1 MSNIDVIKRDGTVE
15 SFDIDKLSDSIMSAA
30 LAVGGEDYEL
40 ADEIAGEVEDT
51 IEQNDIDEISAE
63 DIQIIV
69 EKTLIE
75 DGHAATAKEY
85 ILKAADRNR
94 MREMD
99 SALMKSFEEIT
110 FKSEADSEVKRENAN
125 IDSTTAMGT
134 MLKYGSEA
142 AKSFNLLYMMS
153 EDVAEAHRNCD
164 IHIHDLDFL
173 ALTETCIDKDTLLT
187 VKINNEI
194 KVMTAEQL
202 ATYCSLGPVDIWKNV
217 QDIQVLSN
225 GKFVNVKAMVKHK
238 SNDKHMILITTP
250 TGKLRVTDE
259 HTVSIIENGKTVD
272 KKVKDIKVGDILSVP
287 EIDTDRYTM
296 DTLDIIKEYNGDN
309 LVISNTDEVIRNIKN
324 SNNWKQFCDIFDYR
338 DTRAMLIRS
347 NRTKM
352 TVAEFKRVEHLCT
365 LKHSELQLNYV
376 RSRGKETIN
385 AVIPLTF
392 ELGNVIGLMYAEG
405 SVTEHV
411 DDRQASTVK
420 KACFC
425 NYDESLIEQF
435 NKNYSTVFNNAKITD
450 RKHDGKH
457 TGSILSGYLQYELFH
472 GVFGYKSSTADI
484 RLAQWMFGAN
494 KEFVSGLLAGIIDGD
509 GCVQRDGYRVSI
521 CSVSKVFL
529 EDIQKLLLLRGI
541 KSSIKDTNAVGGT
554 VATFLNDGVEVESVR
569 NYNNYKLEITGDLC
583 NKVGWI
589 NSNKINSV
597 DLKES
602 NKFPYKYNTIT
613 DMHEVEYSD
622 LVYDLETEDS
632 HFTADGFNVHNCM
645 QIPLDRLFK
654 GGFNTGHG
662 YLREPGSIRTAAAL
676 AAIAIQ
682 SDQNDQHGGQSIPML
697 DYYLAP
703 YVALTYAKVIAHVA
717 KVKLDLEKDQEKSL
731 KRILVAYQQAN
742 KSIMGD
748 DKKPEIIEILKKWF
762 EREELR
768 VGKKKIEK
776 ILSDAYD
783 DTYDETFQA
792 MEAFIHNL
800 NTMHSRAGAQ
810 VPFSSV
816 NYGTDTSVEGRMVM
830 ETILKTTWDGL
841 GNGETPIFPIQI
853 LKLKNGINMNPG
865 EPNYDIFC
873 LACKVSAKRLYP
885 NFVNC
890 DAPYNAELYVPGHP
904 ETEIATMGCVESS
917 EILHYTIDDTEYIET
932 FEEAYRRIAYRC
944 NQCDSNKYSNNSE
957 YIDVSGID
965 VKVKD
970 SVHGFVK
977 VKKFIKNKNVNNFN
991 VIKFSDGYSLTATS
1005 DHPLPV
1011 IGKGR
1016 TFVKDLKIGDKVE
1029 ASRNDIVN
1037 CDYDFTTEYFKDN
1050 TYLLGVILADASYTS
1065 QICISLGLDEKDI
1078 VDYIDSIV
1086 SNLGYKLNVKEQHR
1100 GDKGDY
1106 FDCCIRGIKG
1116 LRYAETELASIFNG
1130 YKKEH
1135 RSIPSS
1141 LLTAA
1146 RKYRLAFL
1154 AGLMDA
1160 DGHVTCSSSRDG
1172 ETERSARFSIG
1183 STNKALAMT
1192 ELALIRG
1199 LGYKA
1204 KMYRNKYSSR
1214 HSKIRYLIEFEITD
1228 ELVAEMHCQK
1238 KIDKAN
1244 TVDRCEFS
1252 DVDTIE
1258 VVSITS
1264 GCEENEVDGISYDLE
1279 TESDMLDISYISSHN
1294 CRTRVGINKHD
1305 PDKSVIPGRGNLSFT
1320 SINLPR
1326 LGILAQ
1332 GDINKFYRLL
1342 DSKLELVHKQLLER
1356 FEIQCQKHPIN
1367 YPFLMG
1373 QGIWLGSDQLGPND
1387 DIREILKHGTLAV
1400 GFIGLAETL
1409 VALIGKHHGESEE
1422 AQKLGLQIVQHM
1434 RDYTDAWSEEEH
1446 MNYSVIGTPAEG
1458 LSGRFVRA
1466 DKQLFGTIPGV
1477 TDKDYYTNSSHVPV
1491 SYPISAF
1498 KKVEI
1503 EAPYHSIENGG
1514 HILYIE
1520 MDGDPTKNLKAFKK
1534 VVKYM
1539 HDKNAGYFAINHP
1552 VDRDPVC
1559 GYVGIIGDVCP
1570 RCGRREGEP
1579 MTMEMWNK
1587 IKGYANAGNA
1597 DVCGACG
1604 NPDEEADRVIN
1615 PLMDVSDMK
1624 FERGIK

>member
-1 MSNIDVIKRDGTVE
+1 MADIDVIKRDGSVE
-15 SFDIDKLSDSIMSAA
+15 DFEVEKLSDSIMSAA
-30 LAVGGEDYEL
+30 LTVGGEDYEL
-40 ADEIAGEVEDT
+40 ADEIANNILDMLESSEF
-51 IEQNDIDEISAE
+51 EEITAE
-63 DIQIIV
+63 ELQTIV

-75 DGHAATAKEY
+75 GGHAATAKAY
-85 ILKAADRNR
+85 ILEAANRNR
-94 MREMD
+94 VREMD

-142 AKSFNLLYMMS
+142 AKNFNLLYMMS
-153 EDVAEAHRNCD
+153 DDVAEAHRNCD

-173 ALTETCIDKDTLLT
+173 SLTET
-187 VKINNEI
+187 
-194 KVMTAEQL
+194 
-202 ATYCSLGPVDIWKNV
+202 
-217 QDIQVLSN
+217 
-225 GKFVNVKAMVKHK
+225 
-238 SNDKHMILITTP
+238 
-250 TGKLRVTDE
+250 
-259 HTVSIIENGKTVD
+259 
-272 KKVKDIKVGDILSVP
+272 
-287 EIDTDRYTM
+287 
-296 DTLDIIKEYNGDN
+296 
-309 LVISNTDEVIRNIKN
+309 
-324 SNNWKQFCDIFDYR
+324 
-338 DTRAMLIRS
+338 
-347 NRTKM
+347 
-352 TVAEFKRVEHLCT
+352 
-365 LKHSELQLNYV
+365 
-376 RSRGKETIN
+376 
-385 AVIPLTF
+385 
-392 ELGNVIGLMYAEG
+392 
-405 SVTEHV
+405 
-411 DDRQASTVK
+411 
-420 KACFC
+420 
-425 NYDESLIEQF
+425 
-435 NKNYSTVFNNAKITD
+435 
-450 RKHDGKH
+450 
-457 TGSILSGYLQYELFH
+457 
-472 GVFGYKSSTADI
+472 
-484 RLAQWMFGAN
+484 
-494 KEFVSGLLAGIIDGD
+494 
-509 GCVQRDGYRVSI
+509 
-521 CSVSKVFL
+521 
-529 EDIQKLLLLRGI
+529 
-541 KSSIKDTNAVGGT
+541 
-554 VATFLNDGVEVESVR
+554 
-569 NYNNYKLEITGDLC
+569 
-583 NKVGWI
+583 
-589 NSNKINSV
+589 
-597 DLKES
+597 
-602 NKFPYKYNTIT
+602 
-613 DMHEVEYSD
+613 
-622 LVYDLETEDS
+622 
-632 HFTADGFNVHNCM
+632 CM

-654 GGFNTGHG
+654 DGFNTGHG

-676 AAIAIQ
+676 SAIAIQ

-703 YVALTYAKVIAHVA
+703 YVALTYAKTIAHVA
-717 KVKLDLEKDQEKSL
+717 KIKLDLTVVQEKSL
-731 KRILVAYQQAN
+731 KRVLVAYQRAN
-742 KSIMGD
+742 IHIMGT
-748 DKKPEIIEILKKWF
+748 DKQSELTEILNKWF
-762 EREELR
+762 EREEFE
-768 VGKKKIEK
+768 VTEKQISK

-783 DTYDETFQA
+783 DTYNETFQA

-853 LKLKNGINMNPG
+853 LKLKNGINMNP
-865 EPNYDIFC
+865 EDPNYDIFC

-885 NFVNC
+885 NFVNL

-904 ETEIATMGCVESS
+904 ETEMATMGCVESS
-917 EILHYTIDDTEYIET
+917 EILHYTIDGMEYIET
-932 FEEAYRRIAYRC
+932 FEKAYNRI
-944 NQCDSNKYSNNSE
+944 SNICESTEYSKNSD
-957 YIDVSGID
+957 YIDVSDID

-991 VIKFSDGYSLTATS
+991 VIKFSDGYSLTATY

-1011 IGKGR
+1011 VGKGR
-1016 TFVKDLKIGDKVE
+1016 TFVKDLKAGDKVE
-1029 ASRNDIVN
+1029 VSRNDVVDSDN
-1037 CDYDFTTEYFKDN
+1037 EFTTDYFKEN
-1050 TYLLGVILADASYTS
+1050 TYLLGVILADASYKS
-1065 QICISLGLDEKDI
+1065 QICISLGLDEKDVVDHIENI
-1078 VDYIDSIV
+1078 VDD
-1086 SNLGYKLNVKEQHR
+1086 LGYRLSVKEQHR

-1106 FDCCIRGIKG
+1106 FDCCIRGIKE
-1116 LRYAETELASIFNG
+1116 LRYAEQELASIFGG
-1130 YKKEH
+1130 YKKAE

-1160 DGHVTCSSSRDG
+1160 DGHVTCSKDSDG

-1199 LGYKA
+1199 VGYKA
-1204 KMYRNKYSSR
+1204 KMYRNKYSLK
-1214 HSKIRYLIEFEITD
+1214 HSKIRYIIEFEITD
-1228 ELVAEMHCQK
+1228 ELLAEMHCGK

-1244 TVDRCEFS
+1244 TVDRYKFS
-1252 DVDTIE
+1252 DVDAVE

-1264 GCEENEVDGISYDLE
+1264 GCEENELDGISYDLE

-1294 CRTRVGINKHD
+1294 CRTRIAGNKHD

-1332 GDINKFYRLL
+1332 GNMEKFYKLL
-1342 DSKLELVHKQLLER
+1342 DEKLELVHKQLLER
-1356 FEIQCQKHPIN
+1356 FDIQCQKHPIN

-1409 VALIGKHHGESEE
+1409 VALTGKHHGESEE
-1422 AQKLGLQIVQHM
+1422 SEKLGLEIVQHM
-1434 RDYTDAWSEEEH
+1434 RDYTDAWSEAEH

-1466 DKQLFGTIPGV
+1466 DKKLFGTIPGV

-1491 SYPISAF
+1491 GYVISAF
-1498 KKVEI
+1498 KKIEL
-1503 EAPYHSIENGG
+1503 EAPFHSLENGG

-1520 MDGDPTKNLKAFKK
+1520 MDGDPTKNIKAFKK

-1552 VDRDPVC
+1552 VDRDSVC
-1559 GYVGIIGDVCP
+1559 GYVGIINDVCP

-1597 DVCGACG
+1597 DTLGYCG
-1604 NPDEEADRVIN
+1604 NPDEEVDRVIN
-1615 PLMDVSDMK
+1615 PIDTSDMK
-1624 FERGIK
+1624 FEQGDN

>member
-1 MSNIDVIKRDGTVE
+1 MADIDVTKRDGSIE
-15 SFDIDKLSDSIMSAA
+15 DFDLEKLSDSIMNAA
-30 LAVGGEDYEL
+30 LAVGGEDYDL
-40 ADEIAGEVEDT
+40 ADEIAGNILDLLES
-51 IEQNDIDEISAE
+51 NDIEGITTE
-63 DIQIIV
+63 ELQNIV

-153 EDVAEAHRNCD
+153 EDIAAAHRNCD

-187 VKINNEI
+187 IKINNRVI
-194 KVMTAEQL
+194 VVTAEQL
-202 ATYCSLGPVDIWKNV
+202 AAYCNLKDDDAWKDVKN
-217 QDIQVLSN
+217 IQILSN
-225 GKFVNVKAMVKHK
+225 NRFINIKSIVKHK
-238 SNDKHMILITTP
+238 SDDKHMIHITTP
-250 TGKLRVTDE
+250 TGKLHVTDE
-259 HTVSIIENGKTVD
+259 HTVCIIEDGKTVD
-272 KKVKDIKVGDILSVP
+272 KKVKDIKVGDVLSVP
-287 EIDTDRYTM
+287 EIDTNRYTM

-324 SNNWKQFCDIFDYR
+324 NNNWKQFCDIFDYR
-338 DTRAMLIRS
+338 DTRAMLLRS
-347 NRTKM
+347 NHAKM
-352 TVAEFKRVEHLCT
+352 TVSEFKRVEHLCT
-365 LKHSELQLNYV
+365 IKHSDLQLNYT

-392 ELGNVIGLMYAEG
+392 ELGNIIGLMYSEG
-405 SVTEHV
+405 SVTEHI
-411 DDRQASTVK
+411 DNRQASPVK

-450 RKHDGKH
+450 RKHNGKH

-472 GVFGYKSSTADI
+472 GIFGCKYSTDNI

-494 KEFVSGLLAGIIDGD
+494 KEFVSGLLAGVIDGD
-509 GCVQRDGYRVSI
+509 GCVQGDGYRVSI

-541 KSSIKDTNAVGGT
+541 KSSIKETNAVGGT
-554 VATFLNDGVEVESVR
+554 AAHFLSDDIEVVSVR
-569 NYNNYKLEITGDLC
+569 NYDNYKLEITGDLY

-602 NKFPYKYNTIT
+602 NKFPYNYNTIT
-613 DMHEVEYSD
+613 DIHEVEYSD

-645 QIPLDRLFK
+645 QIPLDRLFR

-676 AAIAIQ
+676 SAIAIQ

-703 YVALTYAKVIAHVA
+703 YVALTYAKTIAHVA
-717 KVKLDLEKDQEKSL
+717 KIKLDLEKDQEKSL

-742 KSIMGD
+742 GCIMGD
-748 DKKPEIIEILKKWF
+748 DKKSEIIEILKKWF

-768 VGKKKIEK
+768 VGKKRIEK

-853 LKLKNGINMNPG
+853 LKLKNGVNMNPG
-865 EPNYDIFC
+865 DPNYDIFC

-890 DAPYNAELYVPGHP
+890 DAPYNASLYVPGHP
-904 ETEIATMGCVESS
+904 ETEIATMGC
-917 EILHYTIDDTEYIET
+917 
-932 FEEAYRRIAYRC
+932 
-944 NQCDSNKYSNNSE
+944 
-957 YIDVSGID
+957 
-965 VKVKD
+965 
-970 SVHGFVK
+970 
-977 VKKFIKNKNVNNFN
+977 
-991 VIKFSDGYSLTATS
+991 
-1005 DHPLPV
+1005 
-1011 IGKGR
+1011 
-1016 TFVKDLKIGDKVE
+1016 
-1029 ASRNDIVN
+1029 
-1037 CDYDFTTEYFKDN
+1037 
-1050 TYLLGVILADASYTS
+1050 
-1065 QICISLGLDEKDI
+1065 
-1078 VDYIDSIV
+1078 
-1086 SNLGYKLNVKEQHR
+1086 
-1100 GDKGDY
+1100 
-1106 FDCCIRGIKG
+1106 
-1116 LRYAETELASIFNG
+1116 
-1130 YKKEH
+1130 
-1135 RSIPSS
+1135 
-1141 LLTAA
+1141 
-1146 RKYRLAFL
+1146 
-1154 AGLMDA
+1154 
-1160 DGHVTCSSSRDG
+1160 
-1172 ETERSARFSIG
+1172 
-1183 STNKALAMT
+1183 
-1192 ELALIRG
+1192 
-1199 LGYKA
+1199 
-1204 KMYRNKYSSR
+1204 
-1214 HSKIRYLIEFEITD
+1214 
-1228 ELVAEMHCQK
+1228 
-1238 KIDKAN
+1238 
-1244 TVDRCEFS
+1244 
-1252 DVDTIE
+1252 
-1258 VVSITS
+1258 
-1264 GCEENEVDGISYDLE
+1264 
-1279 TESDMLDISYISSHN
+1279 
-1294 CRTRVGINKHD
+1294 RTRVGTNKHD
-1305 PDKSVIPGRGNLSFT
+1305 PDKAVIPGRGNLSFT

-1332 GDINKFYRLL
+1332 GDIDKFYKLL
-1342 DSKLELVHKQLLER
+1342 DNRLELVHKQLLER
-1356 FEIQCQKHPIN
+1356 FDIQCQKHPIN

-1409 VALIGKHHGESEE
+1409 VALTGKHHGESEE
-1422 AQKLGLQIVQHM
+1422 AQKLGLQIIQHM

-1491 SYPISAF
+1491 GYSISAF

-1534 VVKYM
+1534 VVRYM
-1539 HDKNAGYFAINHP
+1539 HDKGAGYFAVNHP

-1570 RCGRREGEP
+1570 RCGRKEGEP

-1597 DVCGACG
+1597 DICGACG

-1615 PLMDVSDMK
+1615 PIDVSDMK
-1624 FERGIK
+1624 FERGAQ